1 MNVKGRN
8 ENNAKTAE
16 SESSL
21 FLFVFGTLVLPIE
34 EELYDFFSFLKLQA
48 IWMRTFSIS
57 SQ

>member
-34 EELYDFFSFLKLQA
+34 EELYDFFFFKLQA
-48 IWMRTFSIS
+48 IWICTFSIS